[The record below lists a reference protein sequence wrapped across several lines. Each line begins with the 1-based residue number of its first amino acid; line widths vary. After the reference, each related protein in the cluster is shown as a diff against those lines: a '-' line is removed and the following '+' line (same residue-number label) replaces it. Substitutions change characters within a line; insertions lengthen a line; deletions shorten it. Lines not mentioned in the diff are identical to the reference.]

1 MVGLSGPL
9 TVLAAS
15 LQSLGGTHAD
25 GLRVMAQRSK
35 HKDADDFSWMRD
47 VSDPRFLLFLQEENA
62 RLAAAMAPAHGI
74 EQEIFEE
81 IASRSPRSDETVP
94 YRYGEYE
101 YRFVYSEGAEY
112 PRFERA
118 HSRIPETRETILDYA
133 AIAASHAS
141 CDIQVCVDRRSSLLA
156 FAIDVTGERLY
167 TIRFKDLT
175 TGAVLPQ
182 AISGASGN
190 MVLSK
195 DGQVLFYTELDSQTL
210 RWRRVKRY
218 RIGAAPQTAETVYDE
233 TDEAFSCSIYPA
245 KGDDF
250 VFIRSSSGEE
260 DEVRFV
266 PGDDILGPARLV
278 AARRPKCQ
286 YEVQFDGAAFVIRT
300 NDDAPNFRL
309 MRASRDVTET
319 YAWRPFWA
327 PEPGSYLEDFE
338 VLQGSI
344 AVTERVD
351 GAMRGRIISIGS
363 EIESV
368 FAPSHEP
375 AAVAFKD
382 NVELD
387 ARNIRFEWATYADFP
402 RICEIDLDSRETR
415 VLKHEKAAGN
425 FDQNDYAVEEH
436 RVGRPDG
443 ARVPL
448 TILSRKSDRE
458 QPCPTLVY
466 GYGAYGFSIDPY
478 LWLPRFS
485 LIDRGFRIAIAH
497 VRGGGEL
504 GRVWHEAGRRRTKPT
519 SIADFVACAE
529 YTREV
534 GLASSVYAMGESAGG
549 VLVGA
554 ALNARPNLFRAAV
567 TIAPFVDLLNSLS
580 DPTIPLTTTDYDEW
594 GDPNDPMDRRC
605 ILSYAPYEK
614 LQPQPYPHVLALA
627 RLHDTQ
633 VAVWEPAKWI
643 ARMQTMSTGSGM
655 QFLKTEFDTGHMGR
669 SGRYEQFR
677 DTATAYAFLIGVE
690 RGLIS

>member
-1 MVGLSGPL
+1 
-9 TVLAAS
+9 
-15 LQSLGGTHAD
+15 
-25 GLRVMAQRSK
+25 MAQRSS

-47 VSDPRFLLFLQEENA
+47 VSNPRFLLFLQEENA
-62 RLAAAMAPAHGI
+62 RFAAAIAPARDI
-74 EQEIFEE
+74 EQELFEE
-81 IASRSPRSDETVP
+81 IASRSPRVIESVP
-94 YRYGEYE
+94 YKYGEYE
-101 YRFVYSEGAEY
+101 YRLLYPEGAEY

-118 HSRIPETRETILDYA
+118 QSRMPESRETILDYA
-133 AIAASHAS
+133 DVAGSYAS
-141 CDIQVCVDRRSSLLA
+141 CDILVSVDRRSSLLA

-167 TIRFKDLT
+167 TIRFKDLA

-182 AISGASGN
+182 TISGASGN
-190 MVLSK
+190 MVFSK
-195 DGQVLFYTELDSQTL
+195 DGRNLFYTELDSQTL

-218 RIGAAPQTAETVYDE
+218 RIGADPQSSETVYDE
-233 TDEAFSCSIYPA
+233 ADEAFSCSVYLA

-260 DEVRFV
+260 DEVRFITS
-266 PGDDILGPARLV
+266 DDVLGPARLI
-278 AARRPKCQ
+278 APRRPKCE
-286 YEVQFDGAAFVIRT
+286 YEVQFDGVDFVIRT
-300 NDDAPNFRL
+300 NYNAPNFRL
-309 MRASRDVTET
+309 MRAAIDVTEIE
-319 YAWRPFWA
+319 AWRPFWA
-327 PEPGSYLEDFE
+327 PEPGCYLEEFE
-338 VLQGSI
+338 VLQGTI
-344 AVTERVD
+344 AVIERVD
-351 GAMRGRIISIGS
+351 GAMCGRIIPSGIAIETPFASDRKPASI
-363 EIESV
+363 
-368 FAPSHEP
+368 
-375 AAVAFKD
+375 AFKA

-387 ARNIRFEWATYADFP
+387 AGAIRYEWSTYIDFP
-402 RICEIDLDSRETR
+402 RICQIDLDSRETR
-415 VLKHEKAAGN
+415 VLKFERAAGN
-425 FDQNDYAVEEH
+425 FDQNDYEVEEH
-436 RVGRPDG
+436 RVDRPDG

-448 TILSRKSDRE
+448 TILSRKGDRG
-458 QPCPTLVY
+458 QPGPTLVY

-504 GRVWHEAGRRRTKPT
+504 GRAWHEAGRRRAKTT
-519 SIADFVACAE
+519 SIADFIACAE

-534 GLASSVYAMGESAGG
+534 RLASNIYAMGESAGG

-554 ALNARPNLFRAAV
+554 ALNARPDLFCAAV

-594 GDPNDPMDRRC
+594 GDPNDPSDRRC

-643 ARMQTMSTGSGM
+643 ARMRTMSTGSGV
-655 QFLKTEFDTGHMGR
+655 QFLKTEFDTGHLGR

-690 RGLIS
+690 RGLIG